1 MVPGK
6 RFVMRVKTT
15 GLGLGSSQHCGCS
28 YGLYTGSEHE
38 RSLTIMKLCYFDSFS
53 GISGDMTVGA
63 LLDAGA
69 DWKAL
74 QDALHSL
81 ELNAQFRLEKTK
93 RKGIAA
99 SKFSVDGGEQK
110 AHRHLPHIEKII
122 RAANLTERARNNALA
137 VFRKLG
143 EAEAKSHS
151 VPIEKVHFHEVG
163 AVDSICDIVG
173 ACVALDL
180 LGIEE
185 VRSSRINVGSGTV
198 NTEHGVLPVPA
209 PATAEMLRG
218 LPIYSAGPEA
228 ELTTPTGAALI
239 STLAVGFGGAPAIRM
254 LSQGFGAGD
263 KDFPGQANVL
273 RVLVGEK
280 TFASE
285 ATIVSVI
292 EANIDDST
300 PQVLGYAMDRLFEAG
315 ALDVTLTPIFMK
327 KNRPAT
333 AISVLAEQNRAEQL
347 AAILFAETSTLGMRV
362 TQAERRV
369 LARSMAEVQTR
380 NGAVRIK
387 YTDTGSFTPEYEDCR
402 RIATEKNIPL
412 RIVMAEAAE
421 AFQKERSSNH

>member
-1 MVPGK
+1 
-6 RFVMRVKTT
+6 
-15 GLGLGSSQHCGCS
+15 
-28 YGLYTGSEHE
+28 
-38 RSLTIMKLCYFDSFS
+38 MKICYFDSFS

-63 LLDAGA
+63 LVDAGA
-69 DWKAL
+69 DWNAL
-74 QDALHSL
+74 EGALHSL
-81 ELNAQFRLEKTK
+81 QLGASFRLEKTK

-99 SKFSVDGGEQK
+99 SKFTVDGGEQK

-122 RAANLTERARNNALA
+122 SSGDLTDRARNNALA

-143 EAEAKSHS
+143 EAEAKSHA

-173 ACVALDL
+173 ACAALDL
-180 LGIEE
+180 LEIEE

-198 NTEHGVLPVPA
+198 HTEHGVLPVPA

-239 STLAVGFGGAPAIRM
+239 STLATGFGGPPAIRM

-280 TFASE
+280 THAAE
-285 ATIVSVI
+285 AITVSVI

-300 PQVLGYAMDRLFEAG
+300 PQVLGYAMDRLFAAG
-315 ALDVTLTPIFMK
+315 ALDVTLTPVFMK
-327 KNRPAT
+327 KNRPAS
-333 AISVLAEQNRAEQL
+333 AISVLAEQDKIECL
-347 AAILFAETSTLGMRV
+347 AAILFAETTTLGLRV

-369 LARSMAEVQTR
+369 LARSMAEVETSH
-380 NGAVRIK
+380 GKVRVK
-387 YTDTGSFTPEYEDCR
+387 YTACGSFTPEYEDCR
-402 RIATEKNIPL
+402 RIAAEKNVPL
-412 RIVMAEAAE
+412 RTVIAEAAE
-421 AFQKERSSNH
+421 AFQKERSSN